1 MVPDLRLESSPVGH
15 PFRFLFPTNE
25 NICDGPLMT
34 RSESSSFLHFKNL
47 EVNGNTFGLLSSQLS
62 SVDQKTSRTGRLMEE
77 RSQLEKSP
85 MMLTNRWV
93 NKKETADC
101 IGKHN
106 TGYKDGK
113 RLRED
118 TLTLSL
124 SLSRSLSTEAFSHFS
139 SNFVSAKL
147 AFHTPIPLHYLSIKP
162 PRLYLIFIRVLDD
175 I

>member
-15 PFRFLFPTNE
+15 PFRFLFQTNE

-62 SVDQKTSRTGRLMEE
+62 SVDQKTSRTDRLMEE

-124 SLSRSLSTEAFSHFS
+124 SQYNLYLVACPQRLFHIFRPILWVRSSHF
-139 SNFVSAKL
+139 
-147 AFHTPIPLHYLSIKP
+147 IPPSP
-162 PRLYLIFIRVLDD
+162 CTTCR
-175 I
+175 